1 MWRFAC
7 PRSRPR
13 ARAATGIRRV
23 FSARLQADLRPN
35 PLTVL
40 LEEKRRAGSEILDL
54 TESNPTRAGLRY
66 PEAEILEALGDARA
80 MRYDPAPA
88 GMRSAR
94 EAVAAY
100 YADRGESVRV
110 EDILLTSSTSEAYA
124 LLFKLLCDPGD
135 EVLVPRPSYP
145 LFDYLA
151 AMESVVVRQYA
162 LRYDARWAIDFDAL
176 EKEIGPRTRAI
187 VAVHPNNPTGS
198 FVKRD
203 ERARLDAICA
213 RRGIALLSDEVFL
226 DYGND
231 PGEARAGTLAVG
243 GEALTFAMS
252 GLSKV
257 AALPQMKLGW
267 IVAGG
272 ERKREALERL
282 EWIADTYLSVGAPVQ
297 CAAPRLLA
305 LRGAM
310 QGEIRRRIDA
320 NRTGLLGALGSDSPA
335 RALFMEGGWYTVIEV
350 PRTSSEEEWT
360 LELLREHNT
369 LVQPGYFF
377 DFEREAFLVLSLL
390 TSERTFAEGLH
401 HLRRMLREPD

>member
-13 ARAATGIRRV
+13 ARSATGTRRV
-23 FSARLQADLRPN
+23 FSSRLQADLRPN

-40 LEEKRRAGSEILDL
+40 LEEKRRAGAEILDL

-66 PEAEILEALGDARA
+66 PEAEILEALGDPRA

-100 YADRGESVRV
+100 YAERDEDVRV

-151 AMESVVVRQYA
+151 AMESVAVKQYA
-162 LRYDARWAIDFDAL
+162 LRYAARWAIDFEAL
-176 EKEIGPRTRAI
+176 EAAIGPRTRAI
-187 VAVHPNNPTGS
+187 VVVHPNNPTGS

-213 RRGIALLSDEVFL
+213 GRGIALLSDEVFL
-226 DYGND
+226 DYGYGGD
-231 PGEARAGTLAVG
+231 DARAGSLAVG

-267 IVAGG
+267 IVVGG
-272 ERKREALERL
+272 ERRRRREAFERL
-282 EWIADTYLSVGAPVQ
+282 EWIADTYLSVGAPAQ

-310 QGEIRRRIDA
+310 QEEIRRRVA
-320 NRTGLLGALGSDSPA
+320 KNRAELEGALGGDSPA
-335 RALFMEGGWYTVIEV
+335 RALFVEGGWYVAVEA
-350 PRTSSEEEWT
+350 PRIRSEEEWT
-360 LELLREHNT
+360 LGLLREHNT
-369 LVQPGYFF
+369 LAQPGYFF

-390 TSERTFAEGLH
+390 TPDRTFAEGL
-401 HLRRMLREPD
+401 RRLKQML

>member
-1 MWRFAC
+1 MSRFAC

-40 LEEKRRAGSEILDL
+40 LEEKRRAGAEILDL

-66 PEAEILEALGDARA
+66 PEAEILEALGDPRA
-80 MRYDPAPA
+80 MSYDPAPA
-88 GMRSAR
+88 GMRGAR

-100 YADRGESVRV
+100 YADRGERVRV

-151 AMESVVVRQYA
+151 AMESVTVRQYA
-162 LRYDARWAIDFDAL
+162 LRYEARWGIDFDAL

-272 ERKREALERL
+272 ERRREAFERL

-305 LRGAM
+305 LRGTM

-320 NRTGLLGALGSDSPA
+320 NRTELLGALGSDSAA
-335 RALFMEGGWYTVIEV
+335 RALFMEGGWYAVIEV
-350 PRTSSEEEWT
+350 PRTRSEEGWT

-390 TSERTFAEGLH
+390 TPERAFAEGLRR
-401 HLRRMLREPD
+401 LQRML

>member
-1 MWRFAC
+1 M
-7 PRSRPR
+7 
-13 ARAATGIRRV
+13 
-23 FSARLQADLRPN
+23 FSSRLQADLRPN

-40 LEEKRRAGSEILDL
+40 LEEKRRAGEEILDL

-88 GMRSAR
+88 GMRTAR
-94 EAVAAY
+94 EAVAGY
-100 YADRGESVRV
+100 YDERGEAVRV

-151 AMESVVVRQYA
+151 AMESVAVKQYA
-162 LRYDARWAIDFDAL
+162 LKYEARWAIDFEAL

-203 ERARLDAICA
+203 ERARLDSICA
-213 RRGIALLSDEVFL
+213 ERGIALLSDEVFL
-226 DYGND
+226 DYGRGGD
-231 PGEARAGTLAVG
+231 DRRAGSLAVG

-267 IVAGG
+267 IVVGG
-272 ERKREALERL
+272 EQGRRPEAFERL
-282 EWIADTYLSVGAPVQ
+282 EWIADTYLSVGAPAQ
-297 CAAPRLLA
+297 CAVPRWLEM
-305 LRGAM
+305 RGAM
-310 QGEIRRRIDA
+310 QEEIRRRVDA
-320 NRTGLLGALGSDSPA
+320 NREELERALGADSAA
-335 RALFMEGGWYTVIEV
+335 RALFMEGGWYGVIEV
-350 PRTSSEEEWT
+350 PRTRSEEEWT
-360 LELLREHNT
+360 LELLREHNA
-369 LVQPGYFF
+369 LAQPGYFF
-377 DFEREAFLVLSLL
+377 DFEREAFLVSSLL
-390 TSERTFAEGLH
+390 TPERTFAEGL
-401 HLRRMLREPD
+401 RRFQRML

>member
-1 MWRFAC
+1 MSRFAC
-7 PRSRPR
+7 PRSRSR
-13 ARAATGIRRV
+13 ALAATGIRRV

-40 LEEKRRAGSEILDL
+40 LEQKRRAGAEILDL
-54 TESNPTRAGLRY
+54 TESNPTRAGMRY
-66 PEAEILEALGDARA
+66 PEAEILKALSDARA

-88 GMRSAR
+88 GMRRAR

-151 AMESVVVRQYA
+151 AMESVAVRQYA
-162 LRYDARWAIDFDAL
+162 LRYEARWTIDFDAL

-187 VAVHPNNPTGS
+187 VVVHPNNPTGS

-213 RRGIALLSDEVFL
+213 GRGIALLSDEVFL

-231 PGEARAGTLAVG
+231 PSEARAGTLAVG
-243 GEALTFAMS
+243 GEALTFTMS

-267 IVAGG
+267 IVVGG
-272 ERKREALERL
+272 QRKREAFERL

-310 QGEIRRRIDA
+310 QEEIRRRIDA
-320 NRTGLLGALGSDSPA
+320 NRAGLHGALGSDSPA
-335 RALFMEGGWYTVIEV
+335 RALHMEGGWYTVIEV
-350 PRTSSEEEWT
+350 PRTGSEEEWT

-390 TSERTFAEGLH
+390 TPERTFAEGLH
-401 HLRRMLREPD
+401 HLRRMS